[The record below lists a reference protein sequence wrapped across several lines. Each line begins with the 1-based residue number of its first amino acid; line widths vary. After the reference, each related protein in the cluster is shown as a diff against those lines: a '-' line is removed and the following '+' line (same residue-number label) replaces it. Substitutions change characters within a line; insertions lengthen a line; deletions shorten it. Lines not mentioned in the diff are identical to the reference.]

1 MLDETPP
8 QDAAPV
14 ADAAEREEQVW
25 FDEERERLDDKR
37 RSPRSR

>member
-1 MLDETPP
+1 MDGELDAVMLDETPP

-14 ADAAEREEQVW
+14 PAAEREEPVW
-25 FDEERERLDDKR
+25 LDDKR

>member
-14 ADAAEREEQVW
+14 PDDEEREEQVGL
-25 FDEERERLDDKR
+25 DEERERLDDKR